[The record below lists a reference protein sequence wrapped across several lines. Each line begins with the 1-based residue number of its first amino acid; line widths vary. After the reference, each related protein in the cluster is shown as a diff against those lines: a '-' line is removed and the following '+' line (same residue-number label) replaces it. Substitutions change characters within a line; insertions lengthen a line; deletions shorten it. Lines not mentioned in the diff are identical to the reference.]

1 MNVCL
6 VWIYACVL
14 SPLEVTTV
22 TGNLAVKDDVTD
34 SFIKSGK

>member
-1 MNVCL
+1 MYMCL
-6 VWIYACVL
+6 MWIYACVF
-14 SPLEVTTV
+14 SPLVVASV